1 MSVAQR
7 LRSKRS
13 AAFLTEAVPP
23 LAGLRGVAWRL
34 ALVECTSSA
43 RSRRDYRRRR
53 TVYACAGPARARVPY
68 DFLYSIVYPGGVSRY
83 E

>member
-43 RSRRDYRRRR
+43 RSRRDYVRVR
-53 TVYACAGPARARVPY
+53 GPRAREY
-68 DFLYSIVYPGGVSRY
+68 FLYSIVYPGGVSRY